1 MPIDLTSLDRHFTL
15 EEIKRVVFDLGG
27 DKVLGPD
34 GFLMQFFKISWEMIN
49 GDLLKLYEDF
59 YAGRANLERI
69 NWASIS
75 LINSSLKI
83 VFIQNLFQNLPLL
96 FK

>member
-1 MPIDLTSLDRHFTL
+1 
-15 EEIKRVVFDLGG
+15 
-27 DKVLGPD
+27 
-34 GFLMQFFKISWEMIN
+34 MQFFKISCETIK

-59 YAGRANLERI
+59 YAERANLERI
-69 NWASIS
+69 NWPSISLILKVQTPEAQGDYRPIS

-83 VFIQNLFQNLPLL
+83 VFIQNLFQNLSLL